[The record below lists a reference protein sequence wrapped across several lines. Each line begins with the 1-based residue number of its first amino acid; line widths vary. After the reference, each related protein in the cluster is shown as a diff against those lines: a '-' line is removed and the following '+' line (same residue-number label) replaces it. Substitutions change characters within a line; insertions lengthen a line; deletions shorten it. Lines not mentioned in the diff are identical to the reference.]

1 MEKSLEQFLS
11 VAERLS
17 DVARYDVLE
26 IGLVWLNPSG
36 LVIALRASLTRKE
49 WAPDE
54 SDFHSARVSAARVV
68 LARARLEEVL
78 GVMNSGGSIS
88 GVLGLEGSI
97 HLSPAG
103 VDPEWHFETSSGY
116 WSGRAASLRMASP
129 ELEAELGRTI
139 QEKRTLD
146 RAVAESSEFRFSRLS
161 RLVKHYT
168 GVDWSDNTRF
178 SEVVIAAPWPVENL
192 FAKAGG
198 SALEIDIVALA
209 GLSRSDFILN
219 IEGIREDRRVES
231 DEVQWVQVGDADR
244 RELYRAKILR
254 APIGPERV
262 NLFLQGVPEIALSS
276 EVRHEQR
283 PFALSSDVAPSRP
296 GNAGD
301 LRLTRVRLRN
311 YRLLRDVD
319 LDLSTSA
326 LSVLVGPN
334 QSGKSTL
341 MDALDLLRMGAQ
353 GKLSEALVRRRGGL
367 GSVLS
372 REAEKSPLE
381 LEVSLADP
389 RGTILRYEASLKQ
402 VGMFDYRVER
412 ERLTLDGEA
421 VLSRDGA
428 GGSFAGVPLR
438 GLNERELFLS
448 TLHATEALH
457 LPGQMAA
464 ALSGLAV
471 YPFFRIGAAWID
483 PDGATTRM
491 PQPAQPGARLEPTGA
506 NLTSALFSLK
516 EDEES
521 WDLLLEATRLAFPA
535 FRGLDLRAVAK
546 GTLALTWLEEDA
558 RFEASELSDG
568 TIQYLAL
575 CCALLQRGSAAIL
588 IDEPEKHLHPRAL
601 HRIVGLAQSVSS
613 RQPVIL
619 ATQSDALISMLDE
632 TPEAVVVAQ
641 REGAEARLFRPDLD
655 ELRRWLEDFS
665 LGEMRRELETWSA
678 PAS

>member
-1 MEKSLEQFLS
+1 MEKSLDQFLS
-11 VAERLS
+11 VAERIS

-36 LVIALRASLTRKE
+36 LVIALRASLSRKE
-49 WAPDE
+49 WAPE
-54 SDFHSARVSAARVV
+54 PSDFHSSRVSAARVV
-68 LARARLEEVL
+68 LDRERLEEVL
-78 GVMNSGGSIS
+78 GVMGSGGEIAETF
-88 GVLGLEGSI
+88 GLEGSI
-97 HLSPAG
+97 HLSAAG
-103 VDPEWHFETSSGY
+103 VVPGWRFETGVGFR
-116 WSGRAASLRMASP
+116 SGRAACLRMASTDLQN
-129 ELEAELGRTI
+129 EIGRTA
-139 QEKRTLD
+139 QDQRTLD
-146 RAVAESSEFRFSRLS
+146 TVIAEASRFEFSRLS

-168 GVDWSDNTRF
+168 GLDWSENSQSSD
-178 SEVVIAAPWPVENL
+178 VVIASPWPVENL
-192 FAKAGG
+192 FAKVAGN
-198 SALEIDIVALA
+198 ALEVDIEGMA

-219 IEGIREDRRVES
+219 VEGLREDRRIEP
-231 DEVQWVQVGDADR
+231 DEVQWVRVAHSDR
-244 RELYRAKILR
+244 RELNRVRILR

-276 EVRHEQR
+276 EVRHER
-283 PFALSSDVAPSRP
+283 PLALSPDVAPSRP
-296 GNAGD
+296 GDAGE
-301 LRLTRVRLRN
+301 LRLTGVRLRN

-319 LDLSTSA
+319 LDVSASA

-367 GSVLS
+367 GSVIS
-372 REAEKSPLE
+372 RGGERSPLE
-381 LEVSLADP
+381 LEVSFAHP
-389 RGTILRYEASLKQ
+389 RAMSLRYDVCLEQ
-402 VGMFDYRVER
+402 VGTFDYRVTR
-412 ERLTLDGEA
+412 ERMTLDGEA

-428 GGSFAGVPLR
+428 GARFGGMPLT

-448 TLHATEALH
+448 TLHASEALH
-457 LPGQMAA
+457 FPGQMAA
-464 ALSGLAV
+464 AVSGLAV

-483 PDGATTRM
+483 PDGATTRL

-521 WDLLLEATRLAFPA
+521 WALLLEATRLAFPS

-665 LGEMRRELETWSA
+665 LGEMRRELETWST